1 VQDSVTPPGLLR
13 QRVAFFAGLLALLI
27 LLPMGPEAAETVSST
42 QPSLYL

>member
-1 VQDSVTPPGLLR
+1 MTPPGLLR

-27 LLPMGPEAAETVSST
+27 LLPMIPESADTVSSA